1 MKSLFTK
8 SILMICIT
16 VIVSILT
23 ETQIVSKT
31 ISKGKD
37 KKITMKLWG
46 TSYNYDFG
54 KQMYREGVTDPNNV
68 NNGFN
73 TYFYEITCF
82 GVERYEVYGNVKD
95 VTISIEC
102 GKDRKRV
109 YYRKNQNIKGV
120 LKIPVTEVGNDECP
134 YDNED
139 DSPYYYYFMITDK
152 EGNELFR
159 GELSSTE
166 CEG

>member
-1 MKSLFTK
+1 
-8 SILMICIT
+8 MICIT

-54 KQMYREGVTDPNNV
+54 KQMYREGDSDPNNV

-73 TYFYEITCF
+73 TYFYETTCF
-82 GVERYEVYGNVKD
+82 GVERYDITGNVKD

-120 LKIPVTEVGNDECP
+120 LKISESEVGRDECS
-134 YDNED
+134 YENED
-139 DSPYYYYFMITDK
+139 GSPYYYFFITDK

-159 GELSSTE
+159 GEFSASE

>member
-1 MKSLFTK
+1 MKSVFTK
-8 SILMICIT
+8 SIVMICIT
-16 VIVSILT
+16 FIVSILT
-23 ETQIVSKT
+23 ETQSVSKP

-46 TSYNYDFG
+46 TSYNQDFG
-54 KQMYREGVTDPNNV
+54 KKMYSYGDSDPNNV

-73 TYFYEITCF
+73 TYFYETTCF
-82 GVERYEVYGNVKD
+82 GVERYEIYGNVKD

-109 YYRKNQNIKGV
+109 YFRKNQNIKGV
-120 LKIPVTEVGNDECP
+120 LKIPDSEVETTECSYE
-134 YDNED
+134 NED
-139 DSPYYYYFMITDK
+139 GSPYYYFLITDK

-159 GELSSTE
+159 GEFSASE

>member
-1 MKSLFTK
+1 MKSLSNVKLLF
-8 SILMICIT
+8 
-16 VIVSILT
+16 IVGSLVYYTCVSPSLT
-23 ETQIVSKT
+23 CKP
-31 ISKGKD
+31 ISKGKE

-46 TSYNYDFG
+46 TSYNYNFG
-54 KQMYREGVTDPNNV
+54 KKMYSYGDSDPNNV

-73 TYFYEITCF
+73 TYFYETTCF
-82 GVERYEVYGNVKD
+82 GVERYEIYGNVKD

-109 YYRKNQNIKGV
+109 YFRKNQNIKGV
-120 LKIPVTEVGNDECP
+120 FKIPDSEVETVECS
-134 YDNED
+134 YENED
-139 DSPYYYYFMITDK
+139 GSPYYYFLITDK

-159 GELSSTE
+159 GEFSASE

>member
-1 MKSLFTK
+1 
-8 SILMICIT
+8 MICIT

-23 ETQIVSKT
+23 ETHIVSKT

-46 TSYNYDFG
+46 RSYNGNKGPD
-54 KQMYREGVTDPNNV
+54 KKMYRYGDSNPNNV

-73 TYFYEITCF
+73 TYYYETTCF
-82 GVERYEVYGNVKD
+82 GVERYEIYGNLKD

-109 YYRKNQNIKGV
+109 YFRKNQNINGL
-120 LKIPVTEVGNDECP
+120 LKIHDSEVETLECS
-134 YDNED
+134 YENED
-139 DSPYYYYFMITDK
+139 GSPYYYFLITDK
-152 EGNELFR
+152 EGNELFH
-159 GELSSTE
+159 GEFSESDCLF
-166 CEG
+166 C

>member
-1 MKSLFTK
+1 
-8 SILMICIT
+8 MICIT
-16 VIVSILT
+16 FIVTILT

-54 KQMYREGVTDPNNV
+54 KQMYSEGDSDPNNV

-82 GVERYEVYGNVKD
+82 GVERYEVYCNVKD

-120 LKIPVTEVGNDECP
+120 LKIPVTEVGDEECS

-139 DSPYYYYFMITDK
+139 GSPNYYYMMTDK

>member
-1 MKSLFTK
+1 
-8 SILMICIT
+8 MICIT

-120 LKIPVTEVGNDECP
+120 LKIPVTEVGNEECS